1 MCTASKL
8 DVQFNMLSG
17 IARRPIAHTCSN
29 MLELPATYGSYPEF
43 VKEFQQVLSD
53 ETYSWIMD
61 AL

>member
-1 MCTASKL
+1 MYCFEIGCT
-8 DVQFNMLSG
+8 VQYAVWNCPQTNS
-17 IARRPIAHTCSN
+17 TN